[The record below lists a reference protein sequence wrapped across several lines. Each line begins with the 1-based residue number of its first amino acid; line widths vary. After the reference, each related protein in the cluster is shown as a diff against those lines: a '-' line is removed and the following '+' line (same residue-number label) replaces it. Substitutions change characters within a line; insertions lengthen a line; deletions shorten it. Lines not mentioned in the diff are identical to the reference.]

1 MRKFLFISSGTLF
14 FFIGVALIIIGAGD
28 NDSMFISLSGAS
40 IPFLFTAFW
49 NIYSVYYE
57 KKTGSDNAYF
67 IYDSPTSIGIR
78 AFYNKAIVIPFFLV
92 LFGSVVLAII
102 TALLAVNR
110 STEDISIGTLA
121 LSFLYS
127 LIVAVY
133 FTRRFR
139 REIKGVYEDANKN
152 TNEDIGVKIAFFF
165 ASLATLGLFPL
176 VYFIIK
182 ALKKNR

>member
-1 MRKFLFISSGTLF
+1 MRKFLFISSGILF
-14 FFIGVALIIIGAGD
+14 FCIGAALIIIGAGD

-67 IYDSPTSIGIR
+67 IYDSPTSIGIG
-78 AFYNKAIVIPFFLV
+78 AFYNKAIAIPFFLV
-92 LFGSVVLAII
+92 LFGSVALAIT
-102 TALLAVNR
+102 TALLAANR
-110 STEDISIGTLA
+110 STEDIAIVTLS

-152 TNEDIGVKIAFFF
+152 TNEVLGFKIAFFF
-165 ASLATLGLFPL
+165 ASVATVGVFPL
-176 VYFIIK
+176 VYYIVK
-182 ALKKNR
+182 ALKKNS